1 MLMTEI
7 IEKKK
12 LNLPLSKEEIN
23 FFIKGYVNNEI
34 PDYQVSALL
43 MAICFN
49 SMTKEET
56 FALTEAM
63 LHSGDVIDLS
73 KIKGVKIDK
82 HSTGGVGDKTSLAL
96 LPLVAS
102 CGVKVAKMSGRGLGH
117 TGGTLD
123 KLESI
128 KGMRI
133 NLTSE
138 EFIKQVNDINIAII
152 GQSQNLV
159 PADKKL
165 YALRDVTATVDSLPL
180 IASSIM
186 SKKLA
191 ANADTIL
198 LDVKFGNG
206 AFMKTLEDGKKL
218 ASLMVEI
225 GKAFNKNTKA
235 VITDMNEP
243 LGNNIGNALEVIE
256 AVNTLKGH
264 GPKDFETLCVRL
276 GGIILTQANI
286 CKTVTEGEKLIKE
299 HIASGEGLAKLKEMV
314 KAQGGDS
321 TYIDDLDKFPKA
333 KIVKP
338 LISKHDGYIKAIDAL
353 KIGEGAMLLG
363 AGRAKKE
370 DSIDYASGITLT
382 KKVGDVVKKGDI
394 LAYLYTNFEKFA
406 EAEQLIH
413 DSYAFSDEVVEPS
426 KLIYEVIE

>member
-63 LHSGDVIDLS
+63 LHSGDIIDLS

-413 DSYAFSDEVVEPS
+413 GAYAFSDEVVEPS